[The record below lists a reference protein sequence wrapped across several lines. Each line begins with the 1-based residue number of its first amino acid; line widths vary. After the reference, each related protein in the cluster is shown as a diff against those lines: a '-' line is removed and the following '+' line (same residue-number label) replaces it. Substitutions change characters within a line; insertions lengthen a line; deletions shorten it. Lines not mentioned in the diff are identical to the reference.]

1 MLEATQDYFEAIH
14 DTDRAGALSAVDE
27 ALARGLKPEDV
38 LFQIVLPAIER
49 IRGPEGQESASSL
62 AQQYMAAVIAAEVT
76 ERMVPL
82 FRSAPVASCCVV
94 MGNSRGDFHGLGR
107 RIVVGC
113 LRAMLMEVVDLGLN
127 VAPEAFVDAAV
138 SSGARVIGISS
149 MMDHTAR
156 GEGGCR
162 GVRRILQERGLEA
175 GIRLAV
181 GGAPYRF
188 DPELYRAVGADAWAP
203 DGLSAGQ
210 LIGRLARGEA
220 A

>member
-1 MLEATQDYFEAIH
+1 MLEATQAYFEAIH
-14 DTDRAGALSAVDE
+14 DTDRVGALRAVDE
-27 ALARGLKPEDV
+27 ALARGARPESV
-38 LFQIVLPAIER
+38 LFEVVLPAIER

-76 ERMVPL
+76 EKMVPL
-82 FRSAPVASCCVV
+82 FRSTPAVACRVV
-94 MGNSRGDFHGLGR
+94 MGNSQGDFHGLGR

-127 VAPEAFVDAAV
+127 VAPEAFVEAAV

-162 GVRRILQERGLEA
+162 GVRRLLRERGLD
-175 GIRLAV
+175 GSIRLAV

-188 DPELYRAVGADAWAP
+188 DPELYREVGADAWAA

-210 LIGRLARGEA
+210 VIAGLSQGGVP
-220 A
+220 